1 MVRLGVLALV
11 LVATLASSSA
21 AADTPLLRATVGP
34 DFTISLI
41 DANGR
46 EVTHLDAGTY
56 LEHVDDMSDFHN
68 IHLKGPGVDVT
79 TSVTD
84 IESNDWT
91 VKLAD
96 GTYTYV
102 CDVHAATM
110 KGTFTVGTVPSSP
123 PPPVAPSVL
132 KGSVGPGAKITL
144 TRSATAG
151 TAKITIRDLTAKDN
165 FHLSGPGVNRKTG
178 VAFKGTVTWTVTLKA
193 GAYTFRSDK
202 HAKLRGTLVVS

>member
-56 LEHVDDMSDFHN
+56 LVHVDDMSEFHN
-68 IHLKGPGVDVT
+68 FHLKGPGVDLT

-84 IESNDWT
+84 IESYDWT
-91 VKLAD
+91 VTLAD

-110 KGTFTVGTVPSSP
+110 KGTFTVGTVTPSP
-123 PPPVAPSVL
+123 PPPVAPTVL
-132 KGSVGPGAKITL
+132 KGSVGPGAKIAL

-165 FHLSGPGVNRKTG
+165 FHLTGLGVNKKTG
-178 VAFKGTVTWTVTLKA
+178 VKFKGTVTWTVFLKA
-193 GAYTFRSDK
+193 GTYIFRSDA